1 MSLPSA
7 HYRINGD
14 GSIEQ
19 LVDPSSIVWGPPRT
33 VPFKEYVM
41 KKEVVHFECD
51 NCHEPSEPEDLPPRR
66 SIQPILPEDWAH
78 IVGNTNHTRLFD
90 LDLCTK
96 CVEAMRKAL
105 LRRSKVVKK

>member
-1 MSLPSA
+1 
-7 HYRINGD
+7 
-14 GSIEQ
+14 
-19 LVDPSSIVWGPPRT
+19 
-33 VPFKEYVM
+33 M

-51 NCHEPSEPEDLPPRR
+51 NCHEDSPSEEVDGKKVR
-66 SIQPILPEDWAH
+66 LPEDWAH
-78 IVGNTNHTRLFD
+78 IVGNTNRTRLFD

>member
-1 MSLPSA
+1 MS
-7 HYRINGD
+7 
-14 GSIEQ
+14 
-19 LVDPSSIVWGPPRT
+19 
-33 VPFKEYVM
+33 

-51 NCHEPSEPEDLPPRR
+51 NCHEDSPSEEVEGKK
-66 SIQPILPEDWAH
+66 QAKLPEDWAH
-78 IVGNTNHTRLFD
+78 IVGNTNHSRLFD